1 MKINWIIIAAIF
13 AMLPGCLTVDQTQ
26 EEPPAPIRGAA
37 SIAGHVKLT
46 EIMKRTKARP
56 LHLTHAG
63 DGSNRLFVVEQGGII
78 RIIQNGEGLEQP
90 FLDVSSLIARDNY
103 MQGLLGLA
111 FHPDYQI
118 NGWFYISYNHTTGN
132 LVAARY
138 QVSPSNPNLADAS
151 SGQIIIRISPPS
163 TGHTGGHLAFGP
175 DGYLYIALG
184 DGASGSG
191 VGYAGQDTLTLP
203 GSILRIDVDKGLPY
217 AIPADNPFV
226 GNDAG
231 LDEIWAYGLRHP
243 WHFSF
248 DRQTGDLYIGDV
260 GEYRWEEVNF
270 QPVTSQGGENYGWP
284 IWEASHPYVDSVPP
298 PANRVPPFFEYHHS
312 GRRCAVIGG
321 YVYRGSAIPDLE
333 GFYLF
338 GDHCSGTI
346 WAARR
351 DAEMQW
357 HISPLFLHTG
367 FSISGFGED
376 EQGEL
381 YVLDRTYRPDRI
393 DRLYRL
399 DPNS

>member
-1 MKINWIIIAAIF
+1 MKIDWIIIAAIF
-13 AMLPGCLTVDQTQ
+13 AMLPGCLTVDQKQ

-37 SIAGHVKLT
+37 SIAGQVKLT
-46 EIMKRTKARP
+46 EIMKGTMSRP

-63 DGSNRLFVVEQGGII
+63 DGSNRLFVVEQAGII
-78 RIIQNGEGLEQP
+78 WIIQNGEKLAQP
-90 FLDVSSLIARDNY
+90 FLDVSSLITVAY
-103 MQGLLGLA
+103 TQGLLSLA

-118 NGWFYISYNHTTGN
+118 NGWFYISYTNTADN

-151 SGQIIIRISPPS
+151 SGQIIIRISPS
-163 TGHTGGHLAFGP
+163 GIEHHGGHLAFGP

-184 DGASGSG
+184 DGASDDSIS
-191 VGYAGQDTLTLP
+191 YTGQDTLTLP

-226 GNDAG
+226 GDEAG

-243 WHFSF
+243 WRFSF

-260 GEYRWEEVNF
+260 GYYRWEEVNF
-270 QPVTSQGGENYGWP
+270 QPAASQGGENYGWP
-284 IWEASHPYVDSVPP
+284 IWEGNHPYADGVPP
-298 PANRVPPFFEYHHS
+298 PHHVPPFFEYPHS
-312 GRRCAVIGG
+312 RRICAVIGG

-333 GFYLF
+333 GSYLF
-338 GDHCSGTI
+338 GDHCAGTI

-357 HISPLFLHTG
+357 HISPLFLHTS
-367 FSISGFGED
+367 FLISGFGED

-381 YVLDRTYRPDRI
+381 YVIDRKNRLDGI
-393 DRLYRL
+393 ARLYRL

>member
-1 MKINWIIIAAIF
+1 MKIDWIIIAAIF
-13 AMLPGCLTVDQTQ
+13 AMLPGCLTVDQKQ
-26 EEPPAPIRGAA
+26 EEPPAPTRGAA
-37 SIAGHVKLT
+37 SIAGQVKLT
-46 EIMKRTKARP
+46 EIMKGTMARP

-63 DGSNRLFVVEQGGII
+63 DGSNRLFVVGQGGII
-78 RIIQNGEGLEQP
+78 RIIQNGEGLAQP
-90 FLDVSSLIARDNY
+90 FLDVSSLITRDY
-103 MQGLLGLA
+103 MRGLLGLA

-118 NGWFYISYNHTTGN
+118 NGWFYISYINTTGN

-151 SGQIIIRISPPS
+151 SGQIIIRISPS
-163 TGHTGGHLAFGP
+163 GIEHSGGHLAFGP

-184 DGASGSG
+184 DGASGGSI
-191 VGYAGQDTLTLP
+191 GYDGQDTLSLP

-217 AIPADNPFV
+217 AIPADNPFA
-226 GNDAG
+226 GDEAG

-260 GEYRWEEVNF
+260 GQYRWEEVNF
-270 QPVTSQGGENYGWP
+270 QPADSQGGENYGWP
-284 IWEASHPYVDSVPP
+284 IWEASHPYADTPP
-298 PANRVPPFFEYHHS
+298 PAANHVPPFFEYHHS
-312 GRRCAVIGG
+312 KGCAVIGG

-357 HISPLFLHTG
+357 HISPFLHTS

-381 YVLDRTYRPDRI
+381 YVIDRKNRLDGI
-393 DRLYRL
+393 ARLYRL

>member
-1 MKINWIIIAAIF
+1 MKIDWIIIAAIF
-13 AMLPGCLTVDQTQ
+13 AMLPGCLTVDQKQ

-37 SIAGHVKLT
+37 SIAGQVKLT
-46 EIMKRTKARP
+46 EIMKGTMTRP

-78 RIIQNGEGLEQP
+78 RIIQNGEGLAQP
-90 FLDVSSLIARDNY
+90 FLDVSSLITKDY
-103 MQGLLGLA
+103 MRGLLGLA

-118 NGWFYISYNHTTGN
+118 NGWFYISYINTTGN

-151 SGQIIIRISPPS
+151 SGQIIIRISPP
-163 TGHTGGHLAFGP
+163 GIEHNGGHLAFGP

-184 DGASGSG
+184 DGASGDSIS
-191 VGYAGQDTLTLP
+191 YDGQDTLTLP
-203 GSILRIDVDKGLPY
+203 GAILRIDVDKGLPY
-217 AIPADNPFV
+217 AIP
-226 GNDAG
+226 
-231 LDEIWAYGLRHP
+231 
-243 WHFSF
+243 
-248 DRQTGDLYIGDV
+248 
-260 GEYRWEEVNF
+260 
-270 QPVTSQGGENYGWP
+270 
-284 IWEASHPYVDSVPP
+284 
-298 PANRVPPFFEYHHS
+298 
-312 GRRCAVIGG
+312 
-321 YVYRGSAIPDLE
+321 DLE

-338 GDHCSGTI
+338 GDYCSGTI

-357 HISPLFLHTG
+357 HITLFLHTG

-381 YVLDRTYRPDRI
+381 YVI
-393 DRLYRL
+393 DRKNRLDGLARPYRL